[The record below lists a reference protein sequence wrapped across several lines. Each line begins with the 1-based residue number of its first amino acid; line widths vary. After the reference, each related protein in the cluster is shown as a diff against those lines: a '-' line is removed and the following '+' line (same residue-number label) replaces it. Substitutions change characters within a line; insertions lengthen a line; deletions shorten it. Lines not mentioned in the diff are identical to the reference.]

1 MLARWLG
8 LLLAVTAEE
17 PGVSDRSN
25 QRIQAVVDT
34 LGDLLKSIENEEEAE
49 GKNFKCFEKWCD
61 KEIENAG
68 SYIEDQKLKIEDL
81 GVSID
86 QHKSTI
92 ERNKFAIEKG
102 KEEAGEI
109 QDGIDQ
115 ATSIRDEEESK
126 YSSDRAMN
134 QQSVGQIRDAIQ
146 IVKKAQVVGSF
157 AQGEAKMQIA
167 APGESG
173 FVLGVFQSLEKNLV
187 RNQQKADAI
196 EQKKVDMYN
205 SLSAGKTQQL
215 GLVQGDIRSKSML
228 MSEANQKLVDS
239 QNDLASTQDALEAA
253 QDGLADTTA
262 DCETKKKD
270 FALRTEDRQKEKAA
284 IREAMSYLKLTAAE
298 GASAAPAAAAPSF
311 VQVVQ
316 KAVRAAA
323 DSAAQAP
330 AFVQVGLD
338 KSLNS
343 LSSLSH
349 DLSSLS
355 QQVSAAGKA
364 DNFEGVK
371 KVINELIAVLEQEQ
385 ADEKQKK
392 KWCIGEKEK
401 NVASNTSKTDELE
414 RTVAALNKGRSLIEQ
429 LSTEADSLNATIT
442 ADDKALAEAG
452 RLRKEEKD
460 IYERGKKDRE
470 LALKVLQEATNVLEA
485 FYKSKPAS
493 LVQTVADQPKIGDSK
508 RHTGEGNVVLVMLAK
523 IVDDIKLEQK
533 HAAEEEIASS
543 QAFDKL
549 KLDTRH
555 SFDAMMMEIT
565 EKVTRRAKLTVKMES
580 ATDDKES
587 TEDSLKAL
595 TQKMSALAS
604 ECDELVKDYD
614 KREKARKFETDQLK
628 DAFEIL
634 SGSQIAARTAFLS
647 AERSFVNQQTTD
659 HVLKQLQ
666 SVSKSVGALIQAAS

>member
-1 MLARWLG
+1 
-8 LLLAVTAEE
+8 
-17 PGVSDRSN
+17 
-25 QRIQAVVDT
+25 
-34 LGDLLKSIENEEEAE
+34 
-49 GKNFKCFEKWCD
+49 
-61 KEIENAG
+61 
-68 SYIEDQKLKIEDL
+68 
-81 GVSID
+81 
-86 QHKSTI
+86 
-92 ERNKFAIEKG
+92 
-102 KEEAGEI
+102 
-109 QDGIDQ
+109 
-115 ATSIRDEEESK
+115 
-126 YSSDRAMN
+126 MN
-134 QQSVGQIRDAIQ
+134 QQSIEQIRGAIE

-187 RNQQKADAI
+187 RK
-196 EQKKVDMYN
+196 QKKADMYN
-205 SLSAGKTQQL
+205 SLSAGKSQQL

-239 QNDLASTQDALEAA
+239 QNDLSSTQEALEAA
-253 QDGLADTTA
+253 DNGLKDTTE
-262 DCETKKKD
+262 DCDTKKKD

-298 GASAAPAAAAPSF
+298 GSSAAPAAPTF
-311 VQVVQ
+311 VQVL
-316 KAVRAAA
+316 KRAVRE
-323 DSAAQAP
+323 SKEQAP

-355 QQVSAAGKA
+355 QKVNAAGKS
-364 DNFEGVK
+364 DSFEGVK
-371 KVINELIAVLEQEQ
+371 KVINELIAVLVQEQ
-385 ADEKQKK
+385 KDEKTKK
-392 KWCIGEKEK
+392 DWCIAEKEK
-401 NVASNTSKTDELE
+401 NVGTNTSKTDELE

-429 LSTEADSLNATIT
+429 LTTEADGLNATIT
-442 ADDKALAEAG
+442 ADDAALAEAG
-452 RLRKEEKD
+452 KLRKEEKE

-485 FYKSKPAS
+485 FYKSKPA
-493 LVQTVADQPKIGDSK
+493 LVQTAADLQAAAEQPKIGDSK

-523 IVDDIKLEQK
+523 ILDDIKLEQK
-533 HAAEEEIASS
+533 HAAEEELKSA
-543 QAFDKL
+543 QAYDKL

-555 SFDAMMMEIT
+555 EFDSMMMEIT

-580 ATDDKES
+580 ATDDKS
-587 TEDSLKAL
+587 ATEDSLKAL
-595 TQKMSALAS
+595 KQKMTALAS

-614 KREKARKFETDQLK
+614 KREKARKFETDQLR

-647 AERSFVNQQTTD
+647 AERSFVNQRTTD
-659 HVLKQLQ
+659 TVLKQLQ